1 MRRMRQAAAA
11 STASPCAD
19 SVRACVSAPTKHS
32 HCCPLKKTT
41 GKRAKRAPMVL
52 REHSHVRSALL
63 LVFLGRKMK
72 KVENSNKK
80 KGGKKSKK
88 KQKKKD
94 SLFMWKGIPPLH
106 RFRNRVT
113 RRVLKSIIFFTVS
126 FLENGITFRVHVLQ

>member
-1 MRRMRQAAAA
+1 MCKCAHKTQPLLPTEEDNRKKSEKSAHGVARAFTRPIRAA
-11 STASPCAD
+11 S
-19 SVRACVSAPTKHS
+19 R
-32 HCCPLKKTT
+32 L
-41 GKRAKRAPMVL
+41 
-52 REHSHVRSALL
+52 
-63 LVFLGRKMK
+63 LGRKMK

>member
-1 MRRMRQAAAA
+1 
-11 STASPCAD
+11 
-19 SVRACVSAPTKHS
+19 
-32 HCCPLKKTT
+32 
-41 GKRAKRAPMVL
+41 MVL

-63 LVFLGRKMK
+63 LVFWRKMK

-80 KGGKKSKK
+80 KWEKKSKKKKK